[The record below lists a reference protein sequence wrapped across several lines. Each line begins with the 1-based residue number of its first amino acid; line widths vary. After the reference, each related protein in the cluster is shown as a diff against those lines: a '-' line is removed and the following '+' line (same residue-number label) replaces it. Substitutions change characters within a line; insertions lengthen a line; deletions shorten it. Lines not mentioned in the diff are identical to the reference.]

1 MLFVVVVERNSC
13 LHAGHDVRHMSVNF
27 RCLHNSWMENNWAVV
42 HLDSICMP
50 STSDTWARA
59 ARPHTVR
66 VCVCVCTFVLHCT
79 CRVIQ
84 LELVVMCVSGQQFFV
99 CGLPCVRSHK
109 SDCGCNSTCRP
120 SPKSNA
126 IVISSVCILRLCRM
140 SCLWSLAT

>member
-59 ARPHTVR
+59 ACPHTVR
-66 VCVCVCTFVLHCT
+66 VCVCVRVHVCAALHLSRHTVRIGCDM
-79 CRVIQ
+79 R
-84 LELVVMCVSGQQFFV
+84 
-99 CGLPCVRSHK
+99 VRS
-109 SDCGCNSTCRP
+109 
-120 SPKSNA
+120 A
-126 IVISSVCILRLCRM
+126 IL
-140 SCLWSLAT
+140 CLWVAVC